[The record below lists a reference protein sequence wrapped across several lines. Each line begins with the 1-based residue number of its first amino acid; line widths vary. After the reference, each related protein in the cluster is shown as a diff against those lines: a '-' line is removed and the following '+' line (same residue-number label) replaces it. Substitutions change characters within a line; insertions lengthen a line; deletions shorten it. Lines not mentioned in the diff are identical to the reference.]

1 MTSIGKKMRG
11 LCAKAHVWGVLVVLT
26 TLLLCSMV
34 AAEEKRSVAIAQ
46 KDNLQRE
53 GKEEIEE
60 KRSAETELEEQE
72 QQPVENEETD
82 AEDEQTEGT
91 VILSRLPVEKIT
103 LGGFIDLDFDYY
115 DRSDV
120 SDKNSDSTSDL
131 GLGSVDLELR
141 VFFNQWVKAKVVLAA
156 DDVGKEDGDEN
167 IKLDEAIMTL
177 ECPWVPLYFVG
188 GKTVLPFGVFEDR
201 LIIAPIT
208 EDLYEVDTVGA
219 TLGLTPD
226 FYGLDISI
234 TVYEGQ
240 EIIENLEDFGAHEFT
255 PDRQEED
262 DVNSFI
268 ANVTLEPV
276 EDMLTFSVFYDSEPG
291 DGRRNQTIGGAFT
304 LDVWKFSLDG
314 EYITALGRE
323 KGENGEENKDSAW
336 VVGLT
341 FRPLESVPLEFVTR
355 YEDFDDDEK
364 GDQDEVLDYRYVA
377 GFSYKFLKW
386 ATFFFEYDCWKYERE
401 SGSDAADHVN
411 SLHFRIGLAF

>member
-1 MTSIGKKMRG
+1 
-11 LCAKAHVWGVLVVLT
+11 
-26 TLLLCSMV
+26 MV
-34 AAEEKRSVAIAQ
+34 AAEEKPAVAADQ
-46 KDNLQRE
+46 EENQQLQQRE
-53 GKEEIEE
+53 GKEEIAE

-72 QQPVENEETD
+72 QQPIEIEETD
-82 AEDEQTEGT
+82 EEEETEGT
-91 VILSRLPVEKIT
+91 PILSRLPVEKIT

-115 DRSDV
+115 ERSDV
-120 SDKNSDSTSDL
+120 SDKNSNSTSDL
-131 GLGSVDLELR
+131 GLGSAELELR
-141 VFFNQWVKAKVVLAA
+141 VFFNKWVKSKVVVTA
-156 DDVGKEDGDEN
+156 DDVGKEDGDKN
-167 IKLDEAIMTL
+167 IKLDEAIFTMK
-177 ECPWVPLYFVG
+177 CPRVPLYFIG
-188 GKTVLPFGVFEDR
+188 GLTTLPFGVLEDR

-219 TLGLTPD
+219 TLGFTPD
-226 FYGLDISI
+226 FYGLDVSI

-255 PDRQEED
+255 PDRKEED

-276 EDMLTFSVFYDSEPG
+276 EDMLSLSVFYDSEPG
-291 DGRRNQTIGGAFT
+291 DGDRNQTIGGAFT

-314 EYITALGRE
+314 EYITALERE

-336 VVGLT
+336 VVGLA
-341 FRPLESVPLEFVTR
+341 FRPLESVPLEFLTR
-355 YEDFDDDEK
+355 YEDFDDDQS

-386 ATFFFEYDCWKYERE
+386 ATFFFEYDYWKYERE
-401 SGSDAADHVN
+401 SGSDAADHMN

>member
-1 MTSIGKKMRG
+1 
-11 LCAKAHVWGVLVVLT
+11 
-26 TLLLCSMV
+26 MV
-34 AAEEKRSVAIAQ
+34 AAEEKPSAAIEQ
-46 KDNLQRE
+46 KNNLQRE
-53 GKEEIEE
+53 GKEEREE
-60 KRSAETELEEQE
+60 NRSAETELEEQE
-72 QQPVENEETD
+72 QQPLELEETD
-82 AEDEQTEGT
+82 EDEKTEGT
-91 VILSRLPVEKIT
+91 PILSRWPVEKIT

-115 DRSDV
+115 DRSDI

-141 VFFNQWVKAKVVLAA
+141 VFFNEWVKAKVVLAA

-177 ECPWVPLYFVG
+177 ECPYVPLYFVG

-201 LIIAPIT
+201 LIVGTIT
-208 EDLYEVDTVGA
+208 EELYEVDTVGA
-219 TLGLTPD
+219 TLGFTPD
-226 FYGLDISI
+226 FYGLDISF

-268 ANVTLEPV
+268 ANVTLEPL
-276 EDMLTFSVFYDSEPG
+276 EDMLSMSVFYDSEPG
-291 DGRRNQTIGGAFT
+291 DGDRNQTIGGAFT
-304 LDVWKFSLDG
+304 LDVWKFSVDG
-314 EYITALGRE
+314 EYFTALERE

-336 VVGLT
+336 VVGLAY
-341 FRPLESVPLEFVTR
+341 RPLESVPLELVAR
-355 YEDFDDDEK
+355 YEDFDDDES

-386 ATFFFEYDCWKYERE
+386 ATFFFEYNYFKFERE
-401 SGSDAADHVN
+401 SGSDAADELN

>member
-1 MTSIGKKMRG
+1 MRR
-11 LCAKAHVWGVLVVLT
+11 LCAKANVWGVLVVLT
-26 TLLLCSMV
+26 TFLLCSVV

-72 QQPVENEETD
+72 QQPVETEEAD
-82 AEDEQTEGT
+82 DEDEETEGT

-141 VFFNQWVKAKVVLAA
+141 VFFNEWVKTKIVLAA

-177 ECPWVPLYFVG
+177 ECPRVPLYFVG

-255 PDRQEED
+255 LDRQEED

-314 EYITALGRE
+314 EYITALERE

-336 VVGLT
+336 VVGLA

-386 ATFFFEYDCWKYERE
+386 ATFFFEYDYWKYERE

>member
-1 MTSIGKKMRG
+1 MRR

-26 TLLLCSMV
+26 TFLLCSVV

-46 KDNLQRE
+46 KNNLQRE

-60 KRSAETELEEQE
+60 KRPADTELERQEQE
-72 QQPVENEETD
+72 QQPIEIEETD
-82 AEDEQTEGT
+82 DEDEETEGT

-120 SDKNSDSTSDL
+120 SDKNSNSTSDL

-141 VFFNQWVKAKVVLAA
+141 VFFNEWVKTKIVLAA

-177 ECPWVPLYFVG
+177 ECPRVPLYFVG

-314 EYITALGRE
+314 EYITALERE

-336 VVGLT
+336 VVGLA

-386 ATFFFEYDCWKYERE
+386 ATFFFEYDYWKYERE

>member
-1 MTSIGKKMRG
+1 MRR
-11 LCAKAHVWGVLVVLT
+11 LLTKAHVWGVLVVLST
-26 TLLLCSMV
+26 FLLGSMV
-34 AAEEKRSVAIAQ
+34 AAEEKHSVAIEQ
-46 KDNLQRE
+46 KDNLQRQ
-53 GKEEIEE
+53 GKEEIEQR
-60 KRSAETELEEQE
+60 RSADTELEEQE
-72 QQPVENEETD
+72 QQPVEIEETD
-82 AEDEQTEGT
+82 AEDEETEGT

-103 LGGFIDLDFDYY
+103 LGGFIDLDYDYY
-115 DRSDV
+115 DHSDV

-131 GLGSVDLELR
+131 GLDSVDLELR
-141 VFFNQWVKAKVVLAA
+141 VFFNEWAKAKVVLAA
-156 DDVGKEDGDEN
+156 DDVGKKDGDEN

-177 ECPWVPLYFVG
+177 ECPWVPLYFVS

-219 TLGLTPD
+219 TLGLTPA
-226 FYGLDISI
+226 FYGLDISF

-240 EIIENLEDFGAHEFT
+240 EIIENLNDFGAHEFT

-262 DVNSFI
+262 DVSSFI
-268 ANVTLEPV
+268 ANVTLEPIQ
-276 EDMLTFSVFYDSEPG
+276 DMLTFSVYYDSEPG

-314 EYITALGRE
+314 EYITALERE

-336 VVGLT
+336 VMGLA
-341 FRPLESVPLEFVTR
+341 FRPLESVPLAFVTR
-355 YEDFDDDEK
+355 YEDFDDDQS
-364 GDQDEVLDYRYVA
+364 GGQDEVLDHRYVA

-386 ATFFFEYDCWKYERE
+386 ATFFFEYDYLKYEKE

-411 SLHFRIGLAF
+411 ELHFRIGLAF